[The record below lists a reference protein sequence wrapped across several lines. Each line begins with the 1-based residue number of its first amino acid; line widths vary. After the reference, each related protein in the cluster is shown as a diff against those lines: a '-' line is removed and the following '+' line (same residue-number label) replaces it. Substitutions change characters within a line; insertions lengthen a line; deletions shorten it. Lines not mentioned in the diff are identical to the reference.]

1 MKVKASSKCPNCG
14 TQLGTQLEIDP
25 TQLAPIVRS
34 NLRPSSSIMEYKFT
48 SDEIKQYL
56 IDKARRYVKD
66 VQMEVVPRY
75 CEKKRRRR
83 GEARGSFASLRIAF
97 SEDVIEKNAEN
108 GWFGKIGEGGNTRVV
123 ASLFK
128 NFIQLFQY
136 NKDNL
141 KKIIDNYKYME
152 ELEDTLGITEA
163 YLKDLMMYATPRVVP
178 TNNGGKTWVFF
189 SAAAEKVIADMLTVV
204 ETGELPGVIEIH
216 DIIPLSKESVQYVVY
231 VHPGKD
237 VQEDPTVR
245 KILLGEEKA
254 K

>member
-14 TQLGTQLEIDP
+14 TQLETQLEIDP
-25 TQLAPIVRS
+25 TQLAPVVRS
-34 NLRPSSSIMEYKFT
+34 GLRPSSSISEYKFT
-48 SDEIKQYL
+48 SDEIKKYL

-83 GEARGSFASLRIAF
+83 GEARGSFASFRIAF
-97 SEDVIEKNAEN
+97 SEDVIEREDN

-123 ASLFK
+123 QSLFK
-128 NFIQLFQY
+128 NFIKIFQY
-136 NKDNL
+136 NKDDL
-141 KKIIDNYKYME
+141 KKIIGNYKYME
-152 ELEDTLGITEA
+152 ELEDSLGITEA
-163 YLKDLMMYATPRVVP
+163 YMKDLMMYATPRVVP
-178 TNNGGKTWVFF
+178 TNNGTGKTWVFF

-204 ETGELPGVIEIH
+204 ETGKLPGVIEIH

-231 VHPGKD
+231 VHPGSD
-237 VQEDPTVR
+237 VQEDPLVR